1 MTVSAVVPRRNG
13 QIMSALAPVRPSGGT
28 WSRSPSRPRAAN
40 DLGLYAYVGADPVNF
55 TDPSGLDQLG
65 LYCDGS
71 CVDIEITGG
80 GSSEH
85 GNYHG
90 TKLGGGSGGKFLPR
104 LISEG
109 GGGGLAG
116 LIGDALDKFAEDNLK
131 PPEDRKKDESRQ
143 QCLSRVA
150 GLSHALAVVG
160 GFSIA
165 AGGAW
170 LGYKRVGFAGGGGGT
185 SLISSAA
192 RDAIGKVPM
201 GRGVLGTGDL
211 GGAVGRGLSK
221 SSVVSGAAAVGW
233 AAGTIAGAMKK
244 CQ

>member
-1 MTVSAVVPRRNG
+1 M
-13 QIMSALAPVRPSGGT
+13 
-28 WSRSPSRPRAAN
+28 
-40 DLGLYAYVGADPVNF
+40 
-55 TDPSGLDQLG
+55 
-65 LYCDGS
+65 
-71 CVDIEITGG
+71 
-80 GSSEH
+80 
-85 GNYHG
+85 
-90 TKLGGGSGGKFLPR
+90 
-104 LISEG
+104 SEG
-109 GGGGLAG
+109 GGGGIAG
-116 LIGDALDKFAEDNLK
+116 LIGDALDKFAEDHLK
-131 PPEDRKKDESRQ
+131 PPEDRKKDETRA
-143 QCLSRVA
+143 QCFNRVA

-160 GFSIA
+160 GFNIA

-170 LGYKRVGFAGGGGGT
+170 LGYKRVGIAGGGGGT

-221 SSVVSGAAAVGW
+221 TSVVTGAAAVGW